1 MNSSYSFCIK
11 LRYNQKKKGKNAMK
25 TILVVEDEIAIS
37 MVLGAYLEKEG
48 YAVHYAYNGIEALQ
62 KAEEVK
68 PALILLDV
76 MMPQLDGF
84 RVLEKIREKSSCP
97 VIMITA
103 LSDMNQK
110 LQGFDGGADDYITK
124 PFVAEEVLAR
134 VSAVLRRSPQLEE
147 AEQVK
152 LYGTLKINLRAH
164 QVFLNG
170 VEIQFTPR
178 DLSLFLF
185 LAENPNHTFTRE
197 QLIENVWGYDYEG
210 SDRAVDLAI
219 KRIRKLLSGW
229 DKEDGEIK
237 TLRGLGYQFYVK

>member
-1 MNSSYSFCIK
+1 
-11 LRYNQKKKGKNAMK
+11 MK
-25 TILVVEDEIAIS
+25 SILVVEDEIAIS

-48 YAVHYAYNGIEALQ
+48 YVVHYAYNGVEALQ
-62 KAEEVK
+62 KNEEVN
-68 PALILLDV
+68 PALILLDI
-76 MMPQLDGF
+76 MMPMLDGWA
-84 RVLEKIREKSSCP
+84 VLEKIREKSSCP

-147 AEQVK
+147 TEKVK
-152 LYGTLKINLRAH
+152 LYGTLKINFLSH

-170 VEIQFTPR
+170 IEIQLTPR

-185 LAENPNHTFTRE
+185 LAEHPNQTFTRE

-219 KRIRKLLSGW
+219 KRIRKLLCGW
-229 DKEDGEIK
+229 DTSYGEIK
-237 TLRGLGYQFYVK
+237 TLRGLGYQFYIQ

>member
-1 MNSSYSFCIK
+1 
-11 LRYNQKKKGKNAMK
+11 MK
-25 TILVVEDEIAIS
+25 SILVVEDEIAIS

-48 YAVHYAYNGIEALQ
+48 YVVHYAYNGVEALQ
-62 KAEEVK
+62 KNEEVN
-68 PALILLDV
+68 PALILLDI
-76 MMPQLDGF
+76 MMPMLDGWA
-84 RVLEKIREKSSCP
+84 VLEKIREKSSCP

-147 AEQVK
+147 TEKVK
-152 LYGTLKINLRAH
+152 LYGTLKINFLSH

-170 VEIQFTPR
+170 IEIQLTPR

-185 LAENPNHTFTRE
+185 LVEHPNQTFTRE

-229 DKEDGEIK
+229 DTSYGEIK
-237 TLRGLGYQFYVK
+237 TLRGLGYQFYIQ

>member
-1 MNSSYSFCIK
+1 
-11 LRYNQKKKGKNAMK
+11 MK
-25 TILVVEDEIAIS
+25 SILVVEDEIAIS

-48 YAVHYAYNGIEALQ
+48 YVVHYAYNGVEALQ
-62 KAEEVK
+62 KNEEVN
-68 PALILLDV
+68 PALILLDI
-76 MMPQLDGF
+76 MMPMLDGWA
-84 RVLEKIREKSSCP
+84 VLEKIREKSSCP

-147 AEQVK
+147 TEKVK
-152 LYGTLKINLRAH
+152 LYGTLKINFLSH

-170 VEIQFTPR
+170 IEIQLTPR

-185 LAENPNHTFTRE
+185 LAEHPNQTFTRE

-229 DKEDGEIK
+229 DTSYGEIK
-237 TLRGLGYQFYVK
+237 TLRGLGYQFYIQ

>member
-1 MNSSYSFCIK
+1 
-11 LRYNQKKKGKNAMK
+11 MK
-25 TILVVEDEIAIS
+25 SILVVEDEIAIS

-48 YAVHYAYNGIEALQ
+48 YVVHYAYNGVEALQ
-62 KAEEVK
+62 KNEEVN
-68 PALILLDV
+68 PSLILLDI
-76 MMPQLDGF
+76 MMPMLDGWA
-84 RVLEKIREKSSCP
+84 VLEKIREKSSCP

-124 PFVAEEVLAR
+124 PFAAEEVLAR
-134 VSAVLRRSPQLEE
+134 VSAVLRRSHQLEE
-147 AEQVK
+147 TEKVK
-152 LYGTLKINLRAH
+152 LYGTLKINFLSH

-170 VEIQFTPR
+170 IEIQLTPR

-185 LAENPNHTFTRE
+185 LAKHPNQTFTRE

-229 DKEDGEIK
+229 DTSYGEIK
-237 TLRGLGYQFYVK
+237 TLRGLGYQFYIQ

>member
-1 MNSSYSFCIK
+1 
-11 LRYNQKKKGKNAMK
+11 MK
-25 TILVVEDEIAIS
+25 SILVVEDEIAIS

-48 YAVHYAYNGIEALQ
+48 YVVHYAYNGVEALQ
-62 KAEEVK
+62 KNEEVN
-68 PALILLDV
+68 PALILLDI
-76 MMPQLDGF
+76 MMPMLDGWA
-84 RVLEKIREKSSCP
+84 VLEKIREKSSCP

-124 PFVAEEVLAR
+124 PFVAQEVLAR

-147 AEQVK
+147 TEKVK
-152 LYGTLKINLRAH
+152 LYGTLKINFLSH

-170 VEIQFTPR
+170 IEIQLTPR

-185 LAENPNHTFTRE
+185 LAEHPNQTFTRE

-229 DKEDGEIK
+229 DTSYGEIK
-237 TLRGLGYQFYVK
+237 TLRGLGYQFYIQ

>member
-1 MNSSYSFCIK
+1 
-11 LRYNQKKKGKNAMK
+11 MK
-25 TILVVEDEIAIS
+25 SILVVEDEIAIS

-48 YAVHYAYNGIEALQ
+48 YTVHYAYNGIEALQ
-62 KAEEVK
+62 KVEEVN
-68 PALILLDV
+68 PALVLLDV
-76 MMPQLDGF
+76 MMPQLDGWG
-84 RVLEKIREKSSCP
+84 VLEKMREKSSCP

-110 LQGFDGGADDYITK
+110 LQGFEGGADDYITK

-147 AEQVK
+147 AEKVK
-152 LYGTLKINLRAH
+152 LYGTLKINFLSH
-164 QVFLNG
+164 QVILNG
-170 VEIQFTPR
+170 IEIQLTPR

-185 LAENPNHTFTRE
+185 LAEHPNQTFTRE

-229 DKEDGEIK
+229 DTSYGEIK
-237 TLRGLGYQFYVK
+237 TLRGLGYQFFSK